1 MARSSGVTLLLTL
14 GFAPL
19 EGFQSIADFSRSVRT
34 LTQKVSPAVV
44 QVLVSGYGASS
55 EGEGQEV
62 SLLSRQRSSASGVIV
77 DSGGYI
83 ITNAHVIRGAVNVR
97 VLMASIKTPDSDA
110 PVDAKV
116 VGVDRGTDLA
126 LLKVDRTALPTLPFG
141 ETPEVGIEGFAA
153 ARFALNTVPLG
164 FWNDG

>member
-1 MARSSGVTLLLTL
+1 MAMLFTL

-19 EGFQSIADFSRSVRT
+19 EAFQSLSDFSRSVRT

-44 QVLVSGYGASS
+44 QVVVSGYGASS

-97 VLMASIKTPDSDA
+97 VLM
-110 PVDAKV
+110 PVERRNAVDDRVRLLCSGSV
-116 VGVDRGTDLA
+116 VEPHQRPSVHLFLQDGKIAADELRIERARG
-126 LLKVDRTALPTLPFG
+126 
-141 ETPEVGIEGFAA
+141 
-153 ARFALNTVPLG
+153 
-164 FWNDG
+164 